1 MTRTGPE
8 TGGAPGDF
16 TARLSLTSIVLF
28 GVAYMAPA
36 IVMTTFGVISSAS
49 NGTAPTAYAIATG
62 AMLLTALSY
71 GKMARV
77 IPMSGSAYTYA
88 RKILDSRIG
97 FLVGWAVL
105 LDYFFLPMVA
115 WLIQSNYLHAQF
127 TSVPVWGWLIVNVAV
142 TTVVNVLGT
151 VLADRVNKALMALTI
166 TGIAVFVAF
175 CLHHLGSSPHGAV
188 AHPLWNPATT
198 ATALSGA
205 AAIAAY
211 SFLGFDAV
219 STLSE
224 ETRDAARTIP
234 RGIFLTVLT
243 GGLIFILVAFVMQWV
258 HPGGHFADESTAAY
272 AMSKLVG
279 GRGFADVINIVS
291 LIGGFAS
298 GMAIQSST
306 GRLLYVMGRDG
317 VLPGR
322 FFGRLHSRLRTPVP
336 NLLLIGAAA
345 MIALGLTVETAT
357 SFINFGAFT
366 AFTMVNVCVI
376 AYFVR
381 NRRTGPRLS
390 PLGYVAVPVLGA
402 AVDVCLLTQLR
413 PAALWLGGG
422 WLVLGVGYLAVLT
435 KGFRTSPP
443 EMNLDEVEDGR
454 EDKERVEPTTADAV
468 GS

>member
-1 MTRTGPE
+1 MTRT
-8 TGGAPGDF
+8 APGGF

-36 IVMTTFGVISSAS
+36 IVMTTFGVISAAS
-49 NGTAPTAYAIATG
+49 NGAAPTAYAIATA

-88 RKILDSRIG
+88 RRVLDSRVG
-97 FLVGWAVL
+97 FLVGWAIL

-127 TSVPVWGWLIVNVAV
+127 TGVPVWAWLILNIAV
-142 TTVVNVLGT
+142 TTVVNILGT
-151 VLADRVNKALMALTI
+151 VLADRVNKALMALTM
-166 TGIAVFVAF
+166 TGIAVFVAV
-175 CLHHLGSSPHGAV
+175 CLHHLGSSPHGPAGD
-188 AHPLWNPATT
+188 ALGNPATT

-224 ETRDAARTIP
+224 ETRDAPRTIP
-234 RGIFLTVLT
+234 RGIFLTVLA
-243 GGLIFILVAFVMQWV
+243 GGLIFVLVSFVMQWV
-258 HPGGHFADESTAAY
+258 HPGGRFADEATAAY

-279 GRGFADVINIVS
+279 GQTFADVINVVS

-345 MIALGLTVETAT
+345 MLALGLTVETAT

-381 NRRTGPRLS
+381 NRRGDRRLS
-390 PLGYVAVPVLGA
+390 PLGYLALPALGA
-402 AVDVCLLTQLR
+402 AVDVYLLTQLSST
-413 PAALWLGGG
+413 ALWLGIG
-422 WLVLGVGYLAVLT
+422 WLVLGIGYLTVLT
-435 KGFRTSPP
+435 KGFRAPPP
-443 EMNLDEVEDGR
+443 EMNLDGTDEAQKPE
-454 EDKERVEPTTADAV
+454 EPEPSAAGTAR
-468 GS
+468 S